1 MELRDTVRSFPTS
14 PGVYLMR
21 DASTAILY
29 IGKARNLR
37 QRVANYFGNTDAR
50 PQVRFLMARVTSID
64 FTVTDTEKEALLLEN
79 TLIKQHKPRYN
90 LNLKDDKTYFSLRLD
105 LHEPFPR
112 FTIVRKQ
119 QRDGARFFGPYSSA
133 AAAREVLRQIQR
145 IFPLRHY
152 PWKSC
157 KRRPRPCLYYQMG
170 HCSAPCHNKISQQ
183 EYQLLVNDALL
194 FLGGKKRD
202 LIAGFRQRMQQ
213 AAGQQAYEE
222 AARWRDLLQ
231 AIETT
236 LERQNVVHQG
246 GDTDVLGLSRNDEQL
261 ALALLF
267 IRGGSI
273 TGSAVFHG
281 TGELDDAGAVTA
293 FLQQHY
299 DEESFIPEELLLP
312 VLPEGAELITELLSE
327 HKGRRVHLVQPKQ
340 GRKHELVILASKNAQ
355 AALADHQKR
364 AQSVQSVL
372 EELQLKLQLP
382 SLPCRIECYDISTM
396 QGRHSVGSGVS
407 FLDGKPDKD
416 AYRRYRIKE
425 VSGQD
430 DFAMLKEVFS
440 RRFSPEHIKEW
451 GLPDL
456 VVVDGGIGQLSS
468 TAAALEELGMTGR
481 FSLISLAKSRVK
493 GNGKDIHIERTEE
506 RVFLPGRRNPVRFR
520 QDSASLKLLA
530 AIRDEAH
537 RFAITYHRS
546 LRDKEILHSG
556 LRDIPGI
563 GPKLERL
570 LLNRFGS
577 LEGVK
582 QASVEQLATV
592 DGISSALAEN
602 IYRWFQSEID
612 NAGITE

>member
-1 MELRDTVRSFPTS
+1 MELRDTIRSFPTS
-14 PGVYLMR
+14 PGVYQMR
-21 DASTAILY
+21 DATGTILY

-37 QRVANYFGNTDAR
+37 QRVANYFGNTDGR
-50 PQVRFLMARVTSID
+50 PQVRFLMARVVTIS

-105 LHEPFPR
+105 PQEPFPR

-119 QRDGARFFGPYSSA
+119 QRDGARYFGPYSSA

-157 KRRPRPCLYYQMG
+157 RRRPRPCLYFQMG

-183 EYQLLVNDALL
+183 EYQLLVDDALL

-202 LIAGFRQRMQQ
+202 LINGFRQRMQQ
-213 AAGQQAYEE
+213 AAGQQHYEE

-246 GDTDVLGLSRNDEQL
+246 GDTDVLGLSRNEEQL
-261 ALALLF
+261 ALALLY

-273 TGSAVFHG
+273 TGSAVFSG
-281 TGELDDAGAVTA
+281 TGELDDIGTITS

-299 DEESFIPEELLLP
+299 DDENFIPEELLLP
-312 VLPEGAELITELLSE
+312 MLPDAAELIEELLSE
-327 HKGRRVHLVQPKQ
+327 RKGRRVHLLQPKQ
-340 GRKHELVILASKNAQ
+340 GRKHELVTLATRNAQ
-355 AALADHQKR
+355 AALIDHQKR
-364 AQSVQSVL
+364 AQTARTVL

-382 SLPCRIECYDISTM
+382 SLPRRIECYDISTL
-396 QGRHSVGSGVS
+396 QGRHSVGSGVT
-407 FLDGKPDKD
+407 FLDGRPDKD

-425 VSGQD
+425 VSGQN

-440 RRFSPEHIKEW
+440 RRFSPERIQKW

-456 VVVDGGIGQLSS
+456 VVVDGGIGQLNS
-468 TAAALEELGMTGR
+468 TAAVLEELGMTGH

-493 GNGKDIHIERTEE
+493 GDGKDITVERTEE

-520 QDSASLKLLA
+520 QDSAPLKLLA
-530 AIRDEAH
+530 AIRNEAH

-546 LRDKEILHSG
+546 LRGQETLHSS
-556 LRDIPGI
+556 LRDIPGV
-563 GPKLERL
+563 GTKRERQL
-570 LLNRFGS
+570 LIRFGS
-577 LEGVK
+577 LEGAR
-582 QASVEQLATV
+582 QATV
-592 DGISSALAEN
+592 DDLTAIKGISVHLADLIVAALKA
-602 IYRWFQSEID
+602 RM
-612 NAGITE
+612 